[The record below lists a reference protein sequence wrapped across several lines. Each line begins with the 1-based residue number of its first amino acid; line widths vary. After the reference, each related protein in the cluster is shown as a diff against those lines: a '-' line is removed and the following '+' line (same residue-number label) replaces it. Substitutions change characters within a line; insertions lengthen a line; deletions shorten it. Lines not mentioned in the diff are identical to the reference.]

1 MVQEERNSKQQTVEI
16 LYNALLHAANRV
28 LHQAKN
34 YSISVLKLE
43 NPTYAQIAAQFREVC
58 TIIGLLTD
66 QIDDPHT
73 AQKAQEYVGCME
85 GIAQAIDADD
95 SEALNSFVKQLDTRS
110 FL

>member
-1 MVQEERNSKQQTVEI
+1 MVQEELSKKQKAVET

-43 NPTYAQIAAQFREVC
+43 NPTYAEIAAQFREVC
-58 TIIGLLTD
+58 TIIDLLAN

-85 GIAQAIDADD
+85 GIAKAIDEDD
-95 SEALNSFVKQLDTRS
+95 AEALDSFVKQLDMRS